1 VDDLDATIREI
12 RSSIYAL
19 QTGPLSDAVPTLRSR
34 LLEVL
39 DAAAEQL
46 GFSPT
51 LQLSGLVDTGV
62 PAEVG
67 EQVLAVLREALSN
80 AARHASATRVVVQ
93 LDVAKGVRLVVRDN
107 GVGIAGTTRRSGLAN
122 LGARA
127 ADLAGSFS
135 VAPLPGPE
143 GGTELVWSVPLD

>member
-1 VDDLDATIREI
+1 
-12 RSSIYAL
+12 
-19 QTGPLSDAVPTLRSR
+19 
-34 LLEVL
+34 
-39 DAAAEQL
+39 
-46 GFSPT
+46 
-51 LQLSGLVDTGV
+51 
-62 PAEVG
+62 
-67 EQVLAVLREALSN
+67 
-80 AARHASATRVVVQ
+80 VVVQ

-107 GVGIAGTTRRSGLAN
+107 GVGIAETTRRSGLAN